1 MPVAIT
7 TRVNNDLLKLIDEI
21 AEKEGLDRSTV
32 LRRFLEK
39 SAKTWLIDKSL
50 KEYEEGKLT
59 LRQAAKISGLS
70 LREAL
75 YEIKNRKTYLPYTI
89 EDLKDDLRAVN
100 E

>member
-1 MPVAIT
+1 MPVTIT
-7 TRVNNDLLKLIDEI
+7 TRVSDNLAKLIDKI
-21 AEKEGLDRSTV
+21 AKNEGMDRSTV

-39 SAKTWLIDKSL
+39 STKNWFLEKSL
-50 KEYEEGKLT
+50 KEYQEGKLT

-70 LREAL
+70 LW
-75 YEIKNRKTYLPYTI
+75 EIIEEVKNKKIYFPYTI